1 MTANRIIHHIFNQPD
16 LRQVDQASLEQLVE
30 KYPYFAA
37 ARMFLARKE
46 FTDKQDLTAP
56 ALKKA
61 QLYSG
66 TPHQV
71 HQFVTAS
78 LLSGSLE
85 NNVVAIPVETP
96 VEPAEQTQTPVE
108 AAVPEAVNG
117 IEAVIPP
124 IETAPE
130 PAAEAPSAAVHADIT
145 ADEPVLSAED
155 AAILE
160 ELAAED
166 ARNAA
171 VAAKVEAVAPAAP
184 TLDEEDIAIAAKYD
198 EFLYEEK
205 PAAKEPEPAIA
216 AKPEAPAAEAP
227 DEIVAID
234 YEAEKA
240 AAEFEAAR
248 TLSEP
253 DEIVAIDYEAEKAAA
268 EFEAA
273 RTLSEPDEIVAI
285 DYEAEKAAAEFEAA
299 RTLSEPDEIVAIDY
313 EAEKA
318 AAEFEA
324 ARTLSEP
331 DEIVAIDYEAEKE
344 LVEFEAARTQS
355 APDDIIAVDYSEI
368 REAEQAAQYEAEPED
383 EDIVVE
389 AAAQEG
395 PGITLPAAVNGTA
408 HETAAPEEGPIKI
421 HPMDTPEEETTLTFQ
436 PLYTEDYFAY
446 KKLKDP
452 NSAEMMNDKAAAE
465 MRSFTD
471 WLRELKDSFAGKAT
485 KDWYHQQLNKLYEDD
500 EPEVS
505 ERVEKMA
512 IESITLNDDI
522 VSETLAEIWVRQH
535 QHGKAIAVYQKLSL
549 LNPDKNAYFAQK
561 IKDLQLLTD
570 NNK

>member
-46 FTDKQDLTAP
+46 FTDKQDLTALT
-56 ALKKA
+56 LKRA

-78 LLSGSLE
+78 LLPGPLD
-85 NNVVAIPVETP
+85 NNMAVMPEEIP
-96 VEPAEQTQTPVE
+96 APVE
-108 AAVPEAVNG
+108 AAALAAEEAVVPVEAG
-117 IEAVIPP
+117 TGDQRVELVQEEAVAATAASPIEA
-124 IETAPE
+124 APA
-130 PAAEAPSAAVHADIT
+130 PA
-145 ADEPVLSAED
+145 LSAED
-155 AAILE
+155 QAILD

-171 VAAKVEAVAPAAP
+171 ATTKEATPARP
-184 TLDEEDIAIAAKYD
+184 VPDDEDAAIAAKYD

-205 PAAKEPEPAIA
+205 PAPAMSPTTVA
-216 AKPEAPAAEAP
+216 AAEAPAAGAPGEIVAVDYEAEKATAGFEAARNLSEPDEVVAIDYEAEKATAEFEAARNLSGP
-227 DEIVAID
+227 DEIIAID

-248 TLSEP
+248 N
-253 DEIVAIDYEAEKAAA
+253 
-268 EFEAA
+268 
-273 RTLSEPDEIVAI
+273 
-285 DYEAEKAAAEFEAA
+285 
-299 RTLSEPDEIVAIDY
+299 
-313 EAEKA
+313 
-318 AAEFEA
+318 
-324 ARTLSEP
+324 LSEP

-344 LVEFEAARTQS
+344 QAEFEAARTLA
-355 APDDIIAVDYSEI
+355 APDDIIAVDYGEL
-368 REAEQAAQYEAEPED
+368 REAEQAAQYEPELED

-389 AAAQEG
+389 TAAQAG
-395 PGITLPAAVNGTA
+395 PGIAIPAAVNGAA
-408 HETAAPEEGPIKI
+408 HEAVAPAEEGPIKI

-471 WLRELKDSFAGKAT
+471 WLRELKDTFAGKAT